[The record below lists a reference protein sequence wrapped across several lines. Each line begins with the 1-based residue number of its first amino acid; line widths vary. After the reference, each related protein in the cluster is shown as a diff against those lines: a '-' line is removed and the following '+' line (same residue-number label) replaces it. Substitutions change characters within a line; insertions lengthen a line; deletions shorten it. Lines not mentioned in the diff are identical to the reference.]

1 MCILRV
7 PELGKL
13 LYDEDANHVEYLKF
27 SKKPCDQLSGMR
39 AKVKSHWQGR
49 KVCLHSTFLC
59 LHFMT
64 LKSKWFNITLAQC
77 NNTSNSSQ
85 LLVNFNKFQNP
96 QILGF
101 TRLLAT
107 TIIRKTVELFCG
119 IDFLASNFEE
129 IVFFIGRIWNHS

>member
-1 MCILRV
+1 MCVLRV

-27 SKKPCDQLSGMR
+27 SKKPCDQLSGMHT
-39 AKVKSHWQGR
+39 KVKSHWEGR
-49 KVCLHSTFLC
+49 KVYLHTTFLC

-64 LKSKWFNITLAQC
+64 LKCKWFNITLAKC
-77 NNTSNSSQ
+77 NNTSNISQ
-85 LLVNFNKFQNP
+85 LLVNFNKFQKP

-107 TIIRKTVELFCG
+107 TRKTVEFFCD
-119 IDFLASNFEE
+119 IDFLAFNFEE
-129 IVFFIGRIWNHS
+129 IMFFIGRIWNHS

>member
-1 MCILRV
+1 VCILRV

-27 SKKPCDQLSGMR
+27 SKKPCDQLSGMH

-49 KVCLHSTFLC
+49 KVCLHTTFLC

-64 LKSKWFNITLAQC
+64 LKSKWFHITLAQC

-101 TRLLAT
+101 TRLLALQGKQLSSFVAL
-107 TIIRKTVELFCG
+107 IFWH
-119 IDFLASNFEE
+119 NFEE
-129 IVFFIGRIWNHS
+129 IMFFIGRIWNHS